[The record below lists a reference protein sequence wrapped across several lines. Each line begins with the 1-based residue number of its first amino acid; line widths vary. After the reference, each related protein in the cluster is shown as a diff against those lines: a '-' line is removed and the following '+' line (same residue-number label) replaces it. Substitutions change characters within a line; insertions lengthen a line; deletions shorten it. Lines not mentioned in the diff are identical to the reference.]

1 MPAMSRKLAG
11 ILLLLA
17 STVACNMWSKP
28 ASGWT
33 GATGGEQIEQLFW
46 KDVQA
51 KNWTEV
57 DRHVGGT
64 FAGAGPGG
72 VTDRAA
78 FLSDLQKAPLAEFSL
93 SECSSRLNGADMII
107 TCTLRANWGGT
118 STNSATLSVWQQLK
132 KGWVMVA
139 HSESRLA
146 SSPMS

>member
-1 MPAMSRKLAG
+1 MAKRLAV
-11 ILLLLA
+11 LFLLLA

-46 KDVQA
+46 KEVQA

-57 DRHVGGT
+57 DRHLGDT
-64 FAGAGPGG
+64 FAGTGPGG
-72 VTDRAA
+72 ITDREA
-78 FLSDLQKAPLAEFSL
+78 FLRDLQKAPLAEFSL
-93 SECSSRLNGADMII
+93 SECNSRLNGADII
-107 TCTLRANWGGT
+107 VTCTLRANWGG
-118 STNSATLSVWQQLK
+118 SSISSATLSVWQQLK

-146 SSPMS
+146 SGQ